1 MNTSQ
6 DEVAELVTVTDV
18 QFEGNLLHVYLSDG
32 RQVSLPL
39 EGVSWLD
46 WLSSATPEQRA
57 DWSIEP
63 GGCAIYWENLDDG
76 IEIVH
81 LLGLQPLS

>member
-6 DEVAELVTVTDV
+6 DDVAELVTVTDV
-18 QFEGNLLHVYLSDG
+18 QVEENLLHVYLSDG

-39 EGVSWLD
+39 DGVSWLH
-46 WLSSATPEQRA
+46 WLSSSTPEQRA

-63 GGCAIYWENLDDG
+63 GGYAIYWEELDDG
-76 IEIVH
+76 IEVAH